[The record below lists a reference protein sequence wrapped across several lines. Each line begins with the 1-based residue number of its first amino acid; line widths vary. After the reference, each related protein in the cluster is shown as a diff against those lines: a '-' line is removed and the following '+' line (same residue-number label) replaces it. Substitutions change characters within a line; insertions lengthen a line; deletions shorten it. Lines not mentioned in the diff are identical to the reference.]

1 MRNDW
6 SFMVEFLKL
15 MLSFKNLFKRNK
27 SIPIRNLKLNEKG
40 VSNFFQSF
48 QQNLMEFLSVSYPSK
63 NTKSYWKEYKS
74 L

>member
-40 VSNFFQSF
+40 VSNFF
-48 QQNLMEFLSVSYPSK
+48 
-63 NTKSYWKEYKS
+63 S
-74 L
+74 LFNKI